1 MSDGLIEHPAMNAH
15 APASLPFFAYGETE
29 TGWLSSRDAALGSA
43 ISRIGRIDREVI
55 PDLFTALVNSIVAQ
69 QISTKAHVTV
79 WSRITGALGDVTPER
94 LLSLGADAIQKF
106 GMSGR
111 KARYIH
117 ELARRVG
124 SGEFVISDLAS
135 LDAGS
140 VCTRLCALD
149 GIGVWTAEMLM
160 IFSMQRPDIL
170 SFGDAGI
177 RRGLCLLHGLSSIDR
192 AAFESYRKLYSPY
205 GSVAS
210 LYLWKIAAEE

>member
-1 MSDGLIEHPAMNAH
+1 MDDGVCENPAMNARF
-15 APASLPFFAYGETE
+15 PVSRPLFAYGETE
-29 TGWLSSRDAALGSA
+29 TDWLATRDAALGSA
-43 ISRIGRIDREVI
+43 ISRIGHIEREVI
-55 PDLFTALVNSIVAQ
+55 PDLFTALANSIVAQ

-94 LLSLGADAIQKF
+94 LLALGADGIQKF
-106 GMSGR
+106 GMSWR

-117 ELARRVG
+117 ELSRRVG
-124 SGEFVISDLAS
+124 SGEFILSDLGS
-135 LDAGS
+135 LDDAA
-140 VCTRLCALD
+140 VCGRLCALD

-177 RRGLCLLHGLSSIDR
+177 RRGLCLLHGLESMDR

-210 LYLWKIAAEE
+210 LYLWKIAAEG